1 MGGNYVLLYRTPKS
15 HTILFTTIYRVFG
28 KLKVVGYILNDNV
41 NRTNFDERKG
51 VCITA
56 WVGNSELR
64 KWSTSFIQIVEAHCI
79 V

>member
-1 MGGNYVLLYRTPKS
+1 MYYCIKLQNLIPY
-15 HTILFTTIYRVFG
+15 YRVFG

-56 WVGNSELR
+56 CG
-64 KWSTSFIQIVEAHCI
+64 
-79 V
+79 

>member
-15 HTILFTTIYRVFG
+15 HTILCTTIYRVFG

-51 VCITA
+51 VCITQH
-56 WVGNSELR
+56 G
-64 KWSTSFIQIVEAHCI
+64 
-79 V
+79 

>member
-1 MGGNYVLLYRTPKS
+1 MYYCIELQNLIPY
-15 HTILFTTIYRVFG
+15 YRVFG

-56 WVGNSELR
+56 CG
-64 KWSTSFIQIVEAHCI
+64 
-79 V
+79 